1 MNNFKYKIG
10 DLVTLYDC
18 EEDITFYGYV
28 SDLAFDNK
36 TNMNM
41 YEVYWFDEESSDYQ
55 PSSCHEEFS
64 LHPHGINNAPNM
76 G

>member
-10 DLVTLYDC
+10 DLVSLYDC
-18 EEDITFYGYV
+18 EEDLTFYGYV
-28 SDLAFDNK
+28 SEIAFDNK

-41 YEVYWFDEESSDYQ
+41 YEVYWFDEKTSDHHPFSY
-55 PSSCHEEFS
+55 PEEFA
-64 LHPHGINNAPNM
+64 LQPHGVNDAPNV

>member
-10 DLVTLYDC
+10 DLVSLYDC
-18 EEDITFYGYV
+18 EEDLTFYGYV
-28 SDLAFDNK
+28 SEIAFDNK

-41 YEVYWFDEESSDYQ
+41 YEVYWFDEKTSDYQ
-55 PSSCHEEFS
+55 PFSYHEEFA
-64 LHPHGINNAPNM
+64 LQPHGVNNAPNV